1 MLETSKEYNPYS
13 DTRKCGILV
22 TFEMVDI
29 DAAET
34 ATPSVTDECEMSKAH
49 QTHNHTEG
57 MAKKYAVLERDFWK
71 LDGTFILP
79 QKELVPDEQTGWW
92 SDEIS
97 NDAGVFE
104 TTPCLYFEWDSPQS
118 SVGFTLFFD
127 DAANQ
132 YPTKFQITAYNEND
146 LIIKRTIVEN
156 SSVKCEVNV
165 PIENY
170 RRLEFKMLETSEPY
184 RRVRLTEVIFG
195 VIQRFNNSNVVSAS
209 VDYAFVPI
217 SESIPSSELTL
228 TIDNADA
235 SWNMA
240 NPKGVYA
247 YLQQTQPLDV
257 YFQINGE
264 SVFMGRYFFAT
275 ASAEDESMT
284 AKITAYDK
292 IYWLDAIKYRGGE
305 DGTWTF
311 SQAISTVIA
320 SSGLGLTYT
329 MSEELA
335 KKEINRSL
343 PKECSCREAI
353 CQLAIA
359 AQCSVLLD
367 RNANLVF
374 FDPLV
379 EANAIDSLDYDI
391 MTAMPKITV
400 GEKINAVE
408 LTVKNEYTEKET
420 VWSAAD
426 SSSDEIPQVSEHA
439 NSVASD
445 GAGTAAWLLEML
457 KRRIS
462 YSVTERGNPAREIG
476 DSVIIYDAYG
486 GARKAVVTKQCFNFD
501 GGLSCDTEV
510 NANG

>member
-1 MLETSKEYNPYS
+1 M
-13 DTRKCGILV
+13 
-22 TFEMVDI
+22 
-29 DAAET
+29 
-34 ATPSVTDECEMSKAH
+34 
-49 QTHNHTEG
+49 
-57 MAKKYAVLERDFWK
+57 
-71 LDGTFILP
+71 
-79 QKELVPDEQTGWW
+79 
-92 SDEIS
+92 
-97 NDAGVFE
+97 
-104 TTPCLYFEWDSPQS
+104 
-118 SVGFTLFFD
+118 
-127 DAANQ
+127 
-132 YPTKFQITAYNEND
+132 
-146 LIIKRTIVEN
+146 
-156 SSVKCEVNV
+156 
-165 PIENY
+165 
-170 RRLEFKMLETSEPY
+170 
-184 RRVRLTEVIFG
+184 
-195 VIQRFNNSNVVSAS
+195 VSAS
-209 VDYAFVPI
+209 VDYEFSPI
-217 SESIPSSELTL
+217 SESLPTSEFTL

-275 ASAEDESMT
+275 ASAEDDSMT

-292 IYWLDAIKYRGGE
+292 VYWLDSIKYRGGE

-311 SQAISTVIA
+311 EQAISTIIA

-329 MSEELA
+329 MSDELA
-335 KKEINRSL
+335 GREVMRSL

-359 AQCSVLLD
+359 ARCSVLLD

-374 FDPLV
+374 FDPIV
-379 EANAIDSLDYDI
+379 EARAVDSLDYDV
-391 MTAMPKITV
+391 MATMPKITV
-400 GEKINAVE
+400 GEKFNAVE

-420 VWSAAD
+420 VWSAVD
-426 SSSDEIPQVSEHA
+426 STSNEIPQVSEHSNPVSA
-439 NSVASD
+439 D
-445 GAGTAAWLLEML
+445 GTATAEWLLEML

-462 YSVTERGNPAREIG
+462 YTVTERGNPAREIG

-486 GARKAVVTKQCFNFD
+486 GTRKGVVTKQSFNFD

>member
-1 MLETSKEYNPYS
+1 MLETTKVYDPYT

-34 ATPSVTDECEMSKAH
+34 TTPSVTDECEMSKLH
-49 QTHNHTEG
+49 QTHNSLEG
-57 MAKKYAVLERDFWK
+57 MAKKYAMLERDFWK

-79 QKELVPDEQTGWW
+79 QKELVPYEQAGWW
-92 SDEIS
+92 SEKIS
-97 NDAGVFE
+97 NENGVFDE
-104 TTPCLYFEWDSPQS
+104 HPVLIFEWSSEQS

-127 DAANQ
+127 DVANQ
-132 YPTKFQITAYNEND
+132 YPTLFQITAYDENG
-146 LIIKRTIVEN
+146 LIIKRAIVEN
-156 SSVKCEVNV
+156 NSVKCEVNV

-170 RRLEFKMLETSEPY
+170 RRVEFEMLQTSEPN

-195 VIQRFNNSNVVSAS
+195 VIQRFNTSNVVSAS
-209 VDYAFVPI
+209 VDYEFSPI
-217 SESIPSSELTL
+217 SESLPTSEFTL

-275 ASAEDESMT
+275 ASAEDDSMT

-292 IYWLDAIKYRGGE
+292 VYWLDSIKYRGGE

-311 SQAISTVIA
+311 EQAISTIIA

-329 MSEELA
+329 MSDELA
-335 KKEINRSL
+335 GREVMRSL

-353 CQLAIA
+353 CHLAIA
-359 AQCSVLLD
+359 ARCSVLLD

-374 FDPLV
+374 FDPLI
-379 EANAIDSLDYDI
+379 EARAVDSLDYDV
-391 MTAMPKITV
+391 MATMPKITV

-408 LTVKNEYTEKET
+408 LTVNNEYTEKET
-420 VWSAAD
+420 VWSAVD
-426 SSSDEIPQVSEHA
+426 STSNEIPQVSEHSNPVSA
-439 NSVASD
+439 D
-445 GAGTAAWLLEML
+445 GTATAEWLLEML

-486 GARKAVVTKQCFNFD
+486 GTRKAVVTKQSFNFD
-501 GGLSCDTEV
+501 GGLSCNTEV

>member
-1 MLETSKEYNPYS
+1 MLETSKDYNPYS
-13 DTRKCGILV
+13 DTRKCGIIV

-34 ATPSVTDECEMSKAH
+34 AIPSVTGECELSKAY
-49 QTHNHTEG
+49 QTHNHIEG

-71 LDGTFILP
+71 LDGTFVLP
-79 QKELVPDEQTGWW
+79 QKELVPNEQTGWW
-92 SDEIS
+92 SDKIS
-97 NDAGVFE
+97 NAEGVFDE
-104 TTPCLYFEWDSPQS
+104 PPSLIFEWELPQS

-127 DAANQ
+127 DVANQ
-132 YPTKFQITAYNEND
+132 YPSRFQITAYNESG
-146 LIIKRTIVEN
+146 LIIKRTIIEN
-156 SSVKCEVNV
+156 TSVKCEVNL

-170 RRLEFKMLETSEPY
+170 IRLEFQMLQTSEPH

-209 VDYAFVPI
+209 VDYEFAPI
-217 SESIPSSELTL
+217 SESLPTSELTI

-264 SVFMGRYFFAT
+264 NVFMGRYFFAT
-275 ASAEDESMT
+275 ASAEDDSMT

-311 SQAISTVIA
+311 QQAISTIIA

-335 KKEINRSL
+335 KKEVKRSL

-353 CQLAIA
+353 CQLAVA

-379 EANAIDSLDYDI
+379 EANAVDSLDYDV
-391 MTAMPKITV
+391 MATMPKITV

-420 VWSAAD
+420 VWSVTD
-426 SSSDEIPQVSEHA
+426 SSNEEIPQVSEHS

-445 GAGTAAWLLEML
+445 GTATASWLLEML

-476 DSVIIYDAYG
+476 DSVIVYDAYG
-486 GARKAVVTKQCFNFD
+486 GTRKAVVTKQSFNFD

>member
-1 MLETSKEYNPYS
+1 MLETSKDYNPYS
-13 DTRKCGILV
+13 DTRKCGIIV

-34 ATPSVTDECEMSKAH
+34 AIPSVTGECELSKAY
-49 QTHNHTEG
+49 QTHNHIEG

-71 LDGTFILP
+71 LDGTFVLP
-79 QKELVPDEQTGWW
+79 QKELVPNEQTGWW
-92 SDEIS
+92 SDKIS
-97 NDAGVFE
+97 NAEGVFDE
-104 TTPCLYFEWDSPQS
+104 PPSLIFEWELPQS

-127 DAANQ
+127 DVANQ
-132 YPTKFQITAYNEND
+132 YPSRFQITAYNESG
-146 LIIKRTIVEN
+146 LIIKRTIIEN
-156 SSVKCEVNV
+156 TSVKCEVNL

-170 RRLEFKMLETSEPY
+170 IRLEFQMLQTSEPH

-209 VDYAFVPI
+209 VDYEFAPI
-217 SESIPSSELTL
+217 SESLPTSELTI

-240 NPKGVYA
+240 NPKGVYS

-275 ASAEDESMT
+275 ASAEDDSMT

-292 IYWLDAIKYRGGE
+292 VYWLDSIKYRGGE

-311 SQAISTVIA
+311 EQAISTIIA
-320 SSGLGLTYT
+320 SSGLGITYA
-329 MSEELA
+329 MSEDLA
-335 KKEINRSL
+335 GREVMRSL

-353 CQLAIA
+353 CQLAVA
-359 AQCSVLLD
+359 ARCSVLFD
-367 RNANLVF
+367 RYANLVF

-379 EANAIDSLDYDI
+379 EANAVDSLDYDV
-391 MTAMPKITV
+391 MATMPKITV

-420 VWSAAD
+420 VWSVTD
-426 SSSDEIPQVSEHA
+426 SSNEEIPQVSEHS

-445 GAGTAAWLLEML
+445 GTATASWLLEML
-457 KRRIS
+457 KRRTS
-462 YSVTERGNPAREIG
+462 YNVTERGNPAREIG
-476 DSVIIYDAYG
+476 DSVMIYDAYG
-486 GARKAVVTKQCFNFD
+486 GTRKAVVTKQSFNFD